1 MNNKESEAHNVPMPV
16 EQKKLLDMEKYKNLL
31 KMVSDPPQQA
41 VQAQRP
47 SMHMPV
53 EYEGV

>member
-53 EYEGV
+53 